1 MGVSCAVCPFGS
13 VLCFCSWFTFEFVI
27 ALVWEIVLFIPHR
40 TFPPFFLLVLMVN
53 TYSYYDAS
61 GCGYVCKLLGQ
72 EVKKMTMHEYFERLT
87 NYLLEKNP
95 SLAYA
100 QARTWVELLWEDFE
114 TTYARAGHEYRG
126 KELTEKVVRQW
137 IDRYGATLHE
147 FQTNNPKYK
156 HLLNRDDYQRH

>member
-1 MGVSCAVCPFGS
+1 
-13 VLCFCSWFTFEFVI
+13 
-27 ALVWEIVLFIPHR
+27 
-40 TFPPFFLLVLMVN
+40 
-53 TYSYYDAS
+53 
-61 GCGYVCKLLGQ
+61 
-72 EVKKMTMHEYFERLT
+72 MTMNEYFERLT

-114 TTYARAGHEYRG
+114 TTYARAGHAYRG

-147 FQTNNPKYK
+147 FQTTNPKYK
-156 HLLNRDDYQRH
+156 HLLNRNDYLKH

>member
-1 MGVSCAVCPFGS
+1 VFVVPFARLEAYSAFARGS
-13 VLCFCSWFTFEFVI
+13 PSNLLLFWLGKLRFLFRTAHSL
-27 ALVWEIVLFIPHR
+27 LV
-40 TFPPFFLLVLMVN
+40 FLLVLVTN
-53 TYSYYDAS
+53 TYFYYDATLLA
-61 GCGYVCKLLGQ
+61 YVCKLLGQ
-72 EVKKMTMHEYFERLT
+72 EVKKMMMNEYFERLT

-114 TTYARAGHEYRG
+114 TTYARAGYEYRG

-137 IDRYGATLHE
+137 IDRYGTTLHK

-156 HLLNRDDYQRH
+156 HLLNRDDYLKH